1 MSEDTRRQARAWL
14 HDAGGRFHVAH
25 LVRTNLSGEGH
36 EPPAR
41 ENLLCV
47 GQNPPYNA
55 RLKELREGPPPL
67 LAAFQAKDVPFALA
81 QSAGGDWQAVNY
93 APDEFLVMVDS
104 LLTDGEVSG
113 VALMFTRGGG
123 PGSALSE
130 RFGALPVP
138 MDDLQRIV
146 RGGE

>member
-14 HDAGGRFHVAH
+14 RDADGHFHVAH
-25 LVRTNLSGEGH
+25 LVGTNLFGEGH
-36 EPPAR
+36 KPPAR

-55 RLKELREGPPPL
+55 RLKELGESPPPL

-130 RFGALPVP
+130 RFGALPVSP
-138 MDDLQRIV
+138 DDLRRVV

>member
-14 HDAGGRFHVAH
+14 RDAGGHFHAAH
-25 LVRTNLSGEGH
+25 LVGTNLFGEGH

-41 ENLLCV
+41 DNLLCV

-93 APDEFLVMVDS
+93 APDEFLAVVDS
-104 LLTDGEVSG
+104 LLADREISG

-130 RFGALPVP
+130 RFGALPVST
-138 MDDLQRIV
+138 DDLRRVVQ
-146 RGGE
+146 GGE

>member
-14 HDAGGRFHVAH
+14 HDADGHFHVAH
-25 LVRTNLSGEGH
+25 LVGTNLFGEGH
-36 EPPAR
+36 KPPAR

-55 RLKELREGPPPL
+55 RLKELGESPPPL

-130 RFGALPVP
+130 RFGALPVSP
-138 MDDLQRIV
+138 DDLRRVV

>member
-14 HDAGGRFHVAH
+14 HDAGGHFHVAH

-67 LAAFQAKDVPFALA
+67 LAAFQAKDVPYALA
-81 QSAGGDWQAVNY
+81 QAAGGDWQAVNY

-104 LLTDGEVSG
+104 LLADGEVSG

-146 RGGE
+146 RGEE

>member
-1 MSEDTRRQARAWL
+1 MSEDTRRQAQAWL
-14 HDAGGRFHVAH
+14 HDAGGHFHVAH
-25 LVRTNLSGEGH
+25 LVGTNLFGEGH
-36 EPPAR
+36 KPPAR

-55 RLKELREGPPPL
+55 RLKELGESPPPL

-130 RFGALPVP
+130 RFGALPVSP
-138 MDDLQRIV
+138 DDLRRVV